1 MLILFLLKLI
11 KLKVTMYQLF
21 FVIYSKGRRVF
32 ALTTGDTFRAMTT
45 MAGASLIAIDQVV
58 IKFQLNL

>member
-1 MLILFLLKLI
+1 
-11 KLKVTMYQLF
+11 MYQLF